1 MRDSP
6 EEDGGGT
13 TRLLRRTH
21 HQVEPALKKE
31 ENNTRPDEGQ
41 RIRTVEA
48 EERATELESELAQ
61 SSSS

>member
-13 TRLLRRTH
+13 TRLPRRTH
-21 HQVEPALKKE
+21 HQVEPALKQE

-48 EERATELESELAQ
+48 EERATELGSELAQ